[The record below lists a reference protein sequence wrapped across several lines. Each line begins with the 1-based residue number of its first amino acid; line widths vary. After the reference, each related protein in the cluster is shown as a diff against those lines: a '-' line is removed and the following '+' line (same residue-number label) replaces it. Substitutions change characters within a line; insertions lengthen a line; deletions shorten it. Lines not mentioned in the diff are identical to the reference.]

1 MDDTHIVAA
10 NGLPV
15 IGVYTISNNGSLVV
29 HAIDDE
35 RVQVSLN
42 GGEPEWC
49 ERYSQIVVDDQ
60 GEFDM
65 EDGFLWG
72 EMKVPFSGIMRI

>member
-1 MDDTHIVAA
+1 MDDSHIVSA

>member
-1 MDDTHIVAA
+1 MDDTRIISA

-29 HAIDDE
+29 HAIEDE

-42 GGEPEWC
+42 GGVPEWC

-60 GEFDM
+60 AEFEM

-72 EMKVPFSGIMRI
+72 ERRVPFSEIMRI